1 MPIEPATSRKEWRS
15 GWALVLACFVG
26 FSFFSLPTASLGMF
40 MQPIGDEFGWG
51 RTLISAGTSIS
62 SVVTALLSPFFGILI
77 DRYGSRR
84 LALPGLVL
92 TSLAIA
98 SIALANG
105 SAWQWLAIWSFY
117 ALISISVKTTVWTA
131 AVSGT
136 FSRGRGLALGLTL
149 SGTAAAQIIAP
160 PLSNW
165 LIDAYGW
172 RMAYVWLGLGWGGF
186 ALLLSWLFLYD
197 AHDRKR
203 DAAKAGAAE
212 AAAPELT
219 GLTVAEAWRSR
230 ALWAIAVS
238 TFLMML
244 LSLGLQIHQVSI
256 LTGIGV
262 SRTNAAWLAGL
273 FGVAGIVGKLV
284 TGWLLDRF
292 PSANWIGAVTLS
304 ANGLAFAMLLLAEP
318 TPALIVAAIVI
329 NGYSAGCKL
338 QICTLLTS
346 RYGGM
351 RNFGK
356 IYGAMTSVVALGS
369 GLGPMVAGFIFD
381 VTGGYGPFL
390 IAGVIGCVIS
400 GALILTLPASPITP
414 PADKAKS
421 PPPDTNSAPWPG

>member
-1 MPIEPATSRKEWRS
+1 MRIEGESAKAEWQR
-15 GWALVLACFVG
+15 GWALVLACFTG
-26 FSFFSLPTASLGMF
+26 FSFFSVPTASLGMF

-51 RTLISAGTSIS
+51 RTLIAAGTSIS

-84 LALPGLVL
+84 LALPGLVV
-92 TSLAIA
+92 TALAM
-98 SIALANG
+98 SGIALSNG
-105 SAWQWLAIWSFY
+105 SAVQWLAIWSFY

-136 FSRGRGLALGLTL
+136 FTAGRGLALGLTL
-149 SGTAAAQIIAP
+149 SGTAAAQIVAP

-165 LIDAYGW
+165 LIEAYGW
-172 RMAYVWLGLGWGGF
+172 RLAYVWLGLGWGSF

-203 DAAKAGAAE
+203 VAVKAGVADQVAQ
-212 AAAPELT
+212 AELT

-244 LSLGLQIHQVSI
+244 LSLGLQIHQVPI
-256 LTGIGV
+256 LTASGV
-262 SRTNAAWLAGL
+262 SRGNAAWLAGL
-273 FGVAGIVGKLV
+273 FGVTGVIGKLA

-292 PSANWIGAVTLS
+292 PHANWIGAATLAGNS
-304 ANGLAFAMLLLAEP
+304 LAFALLLWGVHS
-318 TPALIVAAIVI
+318 PALIVAAIVI

-356 IYGAMTSVVALGS
+356 IYGAMTSLVALSS
-369 GLGPMVAGFIFD
+369 GMGPMVAGLAFD
-381 VTGGYGPFL
+381 FTGGYEPFL
-390 IAGVIGCVIS
+390 MAGVAGCLIS
-400 GALILTLPASPITP
+400 GWLVLTLPPLPSPSLQTR
-414 PADKAKS
+414 
-421 PPPDTNSAPWPG
+421 

>member
-1 MPIEPATSRKEWRS
+1 MRSEAASSAGEWRN

-26 FSFFSLPTASLGMF
+26 FSFFSVPTASLGVF
-40 MQPIGDEFGWG
+40 MQPVGEEFGWG

-84 LALPGLVL
+84 LALPGLVV

-98 SIALANG
+98 GIALANG
-105 SAWQWLAIWSFY
+105 SAAQWLAIWAFY

-136 FSRGRGLALGLTL
+136 FTAGRGLALGLTL

-172 RMAYVWLGLGWGGF
+172 RLAYVAIGLGWGSF

-197 AHDRKR
+197 AHDRQR
-203 DAAKAGAAE
+203 AATRSGQTAAVI
-212 AAAPELT
+212 APP
-219 GLTVAEAWRSR
+219 GLQVAEAWRSR
-230 ALWAIAVS
+230 ALWTIALS
-238 TFLMML
+238 TFMMML
-244 LSLGLQIHQVSI
+244 LSLGLQIHQVPI
-256 LTGIGV
+256 LTGVGV

-273 FGVAGIVGKLV
+273 FGVTGIVGKLV

-292 PSANWIGAVTLS
+292 PNANWIGAVTL
-304 ANGLAFAMLLLAEP
+304 AGNGIAFALLLTGDL
-318 TPALIVAAIVI
+318 TPGLIVAAITI

-369 GLGPMVAGFIFD
+369 GLGPMVAGMVFD
-381 VTGGYGPFL
+381 LTGTYDGFL
-390 IAGVIGCVIS
+390 LAGTVGCVIC
-400 GALILTLPASPITP
+400 GALVFSLPACPDWQAESTAK
-414 PADKAKS
+414 PAAV
-421 PPPDTNSAPWPG
+421 